1 MTTVA
6 TTRDRK
12 GVTATINEWLVPEAR
27 ELTPK
32 VGNVV
37 AREPHLQARGAENRS
52 KLNKAARLTLAALI
66 VHELRKALPDDLV
79 ELMVTG
85 MKGHSALVEAARTT
99 AGDPAA
105 DGHVHLFRHTIHLHH
120 SVDVEA
126 VAPAFRIKLPFELN
140 IDIDVV
146 AADATVA
153 DGRLRSLSLP
163 DPTLTGTVT
172 VHSEKVY
179 EQKGVLLL
187 GRTLGFDPP
196 RAILPEQEELDLR
209 AGRAT

>member
-12 GVTATINEWLVPEAR
+12 AVTATINEWLVPEAR

-32 VGNVV
+32 VGSVV
-37 AREPHLQARGAENRS
+37 AREPQLHARGAENRS

-85 MKGHSALVEAARTT
+85 MLGHSALLEAARTT

-105 DGHVHLFRHTIHLHH
+105 DGRVHLFRHTIHLHH

-126 VAPAFRIKLPFELN
+126 VAPAFRIKLPFELD

-146 AADATVA
+146 AADAAVA

-163 DPTLTGTVT
+163 DPALTGTVT
-172 VHSEKVY
+172 VHAEKVY
-179 EQKGVLLL
+179 EQKGVLRI
-187 GRTLGFDPP
+187 GRTLPFDPP
-196 RAILPEQEELDLR
+196 RALLPEQEERALR